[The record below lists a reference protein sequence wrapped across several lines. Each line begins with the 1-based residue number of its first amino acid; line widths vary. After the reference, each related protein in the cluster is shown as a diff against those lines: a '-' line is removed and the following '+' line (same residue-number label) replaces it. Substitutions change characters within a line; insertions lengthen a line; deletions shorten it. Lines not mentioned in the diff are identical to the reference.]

1 MVRNELC
8 TLSFVFCTL
17 SFEQGIRSETKNKVL
32 SKVQS
37 TDSDFIMKSM
47 TGYGRGSAD
56 GEHFAVS
63 VDLKTVNNRF
73 LDVHL
78 RLTGELSSLEPIIKR
93 QISSKLS
100 RGRVDVTVNFEKT
113 SQTAYE
119 LNRPLIAGYVH
130 ALREMQKEFSI
141 GGELDI
147 NVLARLPGALQPARD
162 GLSDE
167 VVAGIEKALAEGL
180 DELERMR
187 AQEGET
193 LRREMAERIEKIDAL
208 VPTIENAAAGLVD
221 AYRARLQKRIGELL
235 TRNGQLVEID
245 PARLAQEVA
254 YLSDRSDVSEEMVR
268 LRSHLAQFR
277 EALNAAGETGKM
289 LDFLLQELNREA
301 NTTLSKSTD
310 LTIKEAALAI
320 KAEVEKLREQVQNV
334 E

>member
-1 MVRNELC
+1 
-8 TLSFVFCTL
+8 
-17 SFEQGIRSETKNKVL
+17 
-32 SKVQS
+32 
-37 TDSDFIMKSM
+37 MKSM
-47 TGYGRGSAD
+47 TGYGRGSAEGD
-56 GEHFAVS
+56 TFAVS

-78 RLTGELSSLEPIIKR
+78 RLTGELAALEPQIKR
-93 QISSKLS
+93 QISSRLA

-119 LNRPLIAGYVH
+119 LNRPLIAGYVN
-130 ALREMQKEFSI
+130 ALREMQDEFSI
-141 GGELDI
+141 TGELDI
-147 NVLARLPGALQPARD
+147 NVLARLPGALQPSRD
-162 GLSDE
+162 GLSE
-167 VVAGIEKALAEGL
+167 ESVSGVQQALGAAL

-193 LRREMAERIEKIDAL
+193 LRAEMAGRLDRIETL
-208 VPTIENAAAGLVD
+208 VPLIENAAAGLVD
-221 AYRARLQKRIGELL
+221 AYRLRLQKRIGELL
-235 TRNGQLVEID
+235 DRNGQVVEID

-268 LRSHLAQFR
+268 LRSHLTQFR
-277 EALNAAGETGKM
+277 EALNSAGETGKM

-310 LTIKEAALAI
+310 LAIKEAALGI
-320 KAEVEKLREQVQNV
+320 KAEVEKIREQVQNV

>member
-1 MVRNELC
+1 
-8 TLSFVFCTL
+8 
-17 SFEQGIRSETKNKVL
+17 
-32 SKVQS
+32 
-37 TDSDFIMKSM
+37 M

-56 GEHFAVS
+56 GETFSVS

-78 RLTGELSSLEPIIKR
+78 RLSGELTSLEPSIKR
-93 QISSKLS
+93 QISSRLS
-100 RGRVDVTVNFEKT
+100 RGRVDVNINFEKT
-113 SQTAYE
+113 AQTAYE
-119 LNRPLIAGYVH
+119 LNRPLIAGYVN

-141 GGELDI
+141 AGDLDI
-147 NVLARLPGALQPARD
+147 NVLARLPGALQPSRD

-167 VVAGIEKALAEGL
+167 AVAGIDKALSGAL

-193 LRREMAERIEKIDAL
+193 LRLEMTERITRIDKL
-208 VPTIENAAAGLVD
+208 VPTIEDAAAGLVD

-235 TRNGQLVEID
+235 SRNGQLVEID

-268 LRSHLAQFR
+268 LRSHLGQFR
-277 EALNAAGETGKM
+277 DALNSTGETGKM

-310 LTIKEAALAI
+310 LSIKEAALAI